1 MEIEDQAMGEKKHD
15 KHPDPIIEYLKFTK
29 KQNMPPHK
37 IAFQKVMKDKDRQE
51 EESDE
56 DDVAYDLKGV
66 LFTQQFAEAFS

>member
-1 MEIEDQAMGEKKHD
+1 
-15 KHPDPIIEYLKFTK
+15 
-29 KQNMPPHK
+29 MPPHK